1 MTDFKKAL
9 EEGFIAA
16 KRAEFARK
24 EVEQTL
30 ERFKQELLAAS
41 DNKLFVELREIE
53 KEDPKSIIERYNEI
67 LNPAAAYVQLMQRNK
82 SYFALVAKNPK
93 SQEKEIATW
102 RQAKDGY
109 PCCLIWGKQEHQ
121 CEDRIALEN
130 TLAELLKDPYIG

>member
-82 SYFALVAKNPK
+82 SYFAL
-93 SQEKEIATW
+93 
-102 RQAKDGY
+102 
-109 PCCLIWGKQEHQ
+109 H
-121 CEDRIALEN
+121 
-130 TLAELLKDPYIG
+130 